1 MSIIGDVLSVR
12 SEHTGHIVHTISVIN
27 AKGGVGKTSTV
38 LHLAVASVQD
48 GLNTAI
54 LDLDPQATCVH
65 WSDRRSESTPVVLA
79 VSVGRLREELERV
92 AAAGA
97 DVVYLD
103 TPPRWAGSDTAARAA
118 ARVSDTMIVP
128 TRPSIVDLEATM
140 DTIERIRNVSTAR
153 VVAVLNGCLS
163 RGRDA
168 AGAAAALAGR
178 NVEVC
183 PVRIGQRVVIAR
195 ALLHGRAAQEVE
207 PGGKAANE
215 IASVYS
221 VLSAHIEHTTSNGKG
236 NI

>member
-1 MSIIGDVLSVR
+1 M
-12 SEHTGHIVHTISVIN
+12 HTISVIN

-54 LDLDPQATCVH
+54 LDLDPQATCAH
-65 WSDRRSESTPVVLA
+65 WSDRRSESAPVVLA

-168 AGAAAALAGR
+168 ASAAAALAGR

-207 PGGKAANE
+207 PGGRAADE

-236 NI
+236 NIYE